1 VDKPLLWVGSSRS
14 DLKAF
19 PATARRA
26 AGFQLRRVQR
36 GFEPDDWKPLPSVGI
51 GAKEIRIHTG
61 QEHRV
66 IYVAKFEAG
75 IYVLHAF
82 EKKTRKTSGRDLDLA
97 RQRLRAV
104 IRQRGHREPERG

>member
-1 VDKPLLWVGSSRS
+1 M
-14 DLKAF
+14 
-19 PATARRA
+19 
-26 AGFQLRRVQR
+26 RRVQR

-82 EKKTRKTSGRDLDLA
+82 EKKTRKSSGRDLDLA

>member
-1 VDKPLLWVGSSRS
+1 MDKPLLWVGSSRS

-19 PATARRA
+19 PAVARRV
-26 AGFQLRRVQR
+26 AGFQLRRVQQ
-36 GFEPDDWKPLPSVGI
+36 GFEPDDWRPLPSLGT

-66 IYVAKFEAG
+66 IYVAKFAAG
-75 IYVLHAF
+75 VYVLHAF
-82 EKKTRKTSGRDLDLA
+82 EKKARKTSGRDLELA

-104 IRQRGHREPERG
+104 IRQRGPREPDKG